1 MISSI
6 KRGDTGSD
14 LRGVTCDRLRGH
26 GRRRLGSHVRNTF
39 TGTRGDG
46 SGLERFSYQPVGAGT
61 VVRAKRQE
69 TSEIGRDSV
78 RLFQSPKAVRRVAS
92 CLVRNARAPGG
103 PKVCRSNRVERKA
116 SPTAWPR
123 AARIAREPHAAPSLV
138 RGCVVK
144 GCAILGC
151 EGSRSAFHVSRC

>member
-6 KRGDTGSD
+6 KRGDTDSD
-14 LRGVTCDRLRGH
+14 SPRGNLRQVE
-26 GRRRLGSHVRNTF
+26 
-39 TGTRGDG
+39 GTR
-46 SGLERFSYQPVGAGT
+46 
-61 VVRAKRQE
+61 
-69 TSEIGRDSV
+69 
-78 RLFQSPKAVRRVAS
+78 PKASRIARAEYPHRYPWRRFWPRAFQLPAGWSRYGGAHGATGDVRDRQGFGEALPVAKS
-92 CLVRNARAPGG
+92 GAEGRQLPRANARAPGG

-151 EGSRSAFHVSRC
+151 EGSRSAFHVSRS